1 MTSLLNE
8 ISALWNHF
16 VDPPRELTLTELAEI
31 DMPDSLRV
39 RIVAT
44 VQHQARTATI
54 QADSE
59 WLDMNHPSVYI
70 DWMNFVTDHLPYAKI
85 PQAYVRTVFDSALE
99 DLVECC
105 VHPRTAI
112 VDLCFGERTER
123 SFAEVELA
131 SRAIPVHEDLVKA
144 MITAVADPVGD
155 SVAISDEMVQKND
168 AQAAIEKA
176 DIAMFEGLNGTELAE
191 LVVRTLEP
199 LYELCKD
206 SIDPTYLSTYLEEK
220 GLDELA
226 SAVERSHEPLS
237 REDFVEFVSEW
248 EQMGIASEEIEPDA
262 SEQDLSGQDADAADS
277 EGEGFE
283 KTDQAESMPEAS
295 KSGDFV
301 DSSGSDE
308 LVGALDSHDSP
319 DSPDA
324 PKVDTL
330 AEQMAPQSEGVPLW
344 MQYLEE
350 VPDDEEETGDQ
361 MLPEE
366 PPMTQSLP
374 EATPET
380 PLQPKPTPLSPTE
393 QLIQHLKPIQ
403 PTTMKRLFED
413 DYGQYLDMI
422 QNVSEFK
429 DWKTASQWLDDHVF
443 LPQEV
448 DIEDEVVIT
457 FIDHMQAY
465 FEK

>member
-16 VDPPRELTLTELAEI
+16 VDPPRELTLTELAEL

-131 SRAIPVHEDLVKA
+131 SRAIPVHEDLVQA
-144 MITAVADPVGD
+144 MIAAVSD
-155 SVAISDEMVQKND
+155 SDEMVQKND
-168 AQAAIEKA
+168 AQAAIEEA
-176 DIAMFEGLNGTELAE
+176 DIAMFEGLSGEKLAE
-191 LVVRTLEP
+191 LVVRHLEP

-226 SAVERSHEPLS
+226 LAIERSLEPLS

-248 EQMGIASEEIEPDA
+248 AQMGDTSEGIESDSSKQVSSEPDA
-262 SEQDLSGQDADAADS
+262 DMPDS
-277 EGEGFE
+277 AGEGIE
-283 KTDQAESMPEAS
+283 KKDWTESMP
-295 KSGDFV
+295 V
-301 DSSGSDE
+301 DSESAD
-308 LVGALDSHDSP
+308 LTVSP
-319 DSPDA
+319 DSLDSS
-324 PKVDTL
+324 KTDTL
-330 AEQMAPQSEGVPLW
+330 AEQVAPQSEGVPLW
-344 MQYLEE
+344 MQYLDE
-350 VPDDEEETGDQ
+350 VPDDQEET
-361 MLPEE
+361 EE
-366 PPMTQSLP
+366 P
-374 EATPET
+374 
-380 PLQPKPTPLSPTE
+380 PLSPTLPETQTEAQPETPQDTETSPETQLQSTSTTLSPAE

-403 PTTMKRLFED
+403 STTMKRLFED
-413 DYGQYLDMI
+413 HYDQYLDMI
-422 QNVSEFK
+422 QNVSEFE
-429 DWKTASQWLDDHVF
+429 DWDTASQWLDDHVF

>member
-16 VDPPRELTLTELAEI
+16 VDPPRELTLTELAEL

-131 SRAIPVHEDLVKA
+131 SRAIPVHEGLVQA
-144 MITAVADPVGD
+144 MIAAVSD
-155 SVAISDEMVQKND
+155 SDEMVQKND
-168 AQAAIEKA
+168 AQAAIEEA
-176 DIAMFEGLNGTELAE
+176 DIAMFEGLSGEKLAE
-191 LVVRTLEP
+191 LVVRHLEP

-226 SAVERSHEPLS
+226 LAIERSLEPLS

-248 EQMGIASEEIEPDA
+248 AQMGDT
-262 SEQDLSGQDADAADS
+262 S
-277 EGEGFE
+277 EGIESDSSKQVSSEPGADMPDSAGEDIE
-283 KTDQAESMPEAS
+283 KKDWTESMP
-295 KSGDFV
+295 V
-301 DSSGSDE
+301 DSESAD
-308 LVGALDSHDSP
+308 LTVSP
-319 DSPDA
+319 DSLDSS
-324 PKVDTL
+324 KTDTL
-330 AEQMAPQSEGVPLW
+330 AEQVAPQSEGVPLW
-344 MQYLEE
+344 MQYLDE
-350 VPDDEEETGDQ
+350 VPDDQEET
-361 MLPEE
+361 EE
-366 PPMTQSLP
+366 P
-374 EATPET
+374 
-380 PLQPKPTPLSPTE
+380 PLSPTLPETQTEAQPETPQDTETSPETQLQSTSTTLSPAE

-403 PTTMKRLFED
+403 STTMKRLFED
-413 DYGQYLDMI
+413 HYDQYLDMI
-422 QNVSEFK
+422 QNVSEFE
-429 DWKTASQWLDDHVF
+429 DWDTASQWLDDHVF

>member
-1 MTSLLNE
+1 MFHSLNTPMTSLLNE

-16 VDPPRELTLTELAEI
+16 VDPPRELTLTELAEL

-131 SRAIPVHEDLVKA
+131 SRAIPVHEGLVQA
-144 MITAVADPVGD
+144 MIAAVSD
-155 SVAISDEMVQKND
+155 SDEMVQKND
-168 AQAAIEKA
+168 AQAAIEEA
-176 DIAMFEGLNGTELAE
+176 DIAMFEGLSGEKLAE
-191 LVVRTLEP
+191 LVVRHLEP

-226 SAVERSHEPLS
+226 LAIERSLEPLS

-248 EQMGIASEEIEPDA
+248 AQRGDTSEGIESDSSKQVSSEPGADMPDSAGEGIEKKDWTESMA
-262 SEQDLSGQDADAADS
+262 VDS
-277 EGEGFE
+277 ESADL
-283 KTDQAESMPEAS
+283 T
-295 KSGDFV
+295 V
-301 DSSGSDE
+301 
-308 LVGALDSHDSP
+308 SP
-319 DSPDA
+319 DSLDSS
-324 PKVDTL
+324 KTDTL
-330 AEQMAPQSEGVPLW
+330 AEQVAPQSEGVPLW
-344 MQYLEE
+344 MQYLDE
-350 VPDDEEETGDQ
+350 VPDDQEET
-361 MLPEE
+361 EE
-366 PPMTQSLP
+366 P
-374 EATPET
+374 
-380 PLQPKPTPLSPTE
+380 PLSPTLPETQTEAQPETPQDTETSPEAQLQSTSTTLSPAE

-403 PTTMKRLFED
+403 STTMKRLFED
-413 DYGQYLDMI
+413 HYDQYLDMI
-422 QNVSEFK
+422 QNVSEFE
-429 DWKTASQWLDDHVF
+429 DWDTASQWLDDHVF

>member
-1 MTSLLNE
+1 MFHSLNTPMTSLLNE

-16 VDPPRELTLTELAEI
+16 VDPPRELTLTELAEL

-131 SRAIPVHEDLVKA
+131 SRAIPVHEGLVQA
-144 MITAVADPVGD
+144 MIAAVSD
-155 SVAISDEMVQKND
+155 SDEMVQKND
-168 AQAAIEKA
+168 AQAAIEEA
-176 DIAMFEGLNGTELAE
+176 DIAMFEGLSGEKLAE
-191 LVVRTLEP
+191 LVVRHLEP

-226 SAVERSHEPLS
+226 LAIERSLEPLS

-248 EQMGIASEEIEPDA
+248 AQMGDT
-262 SEQDLSGQDADAADS
+262 S
-277 EGEGFE
+277 EGIESDSSKQVSSEPGADMPDSAGEGIE
-283 KTDQAESMPEAS
+283 KKDWTESMP
-295 KSGDFV
+295 V
-301 DSSGSDE
+301 DSESAD
-308 LVGALDSHDSP
+308 LTVSP
-319 DSPDA
+319 DSLDSS
-324 PKVDTL
+324 KTDTL
-330 AEQMAPQSEGVPLW
+330 AEQVAPQSEGVPLW
-344 MQYLEE
+344 MQYLDE
-350 VPDDEEETGDQ
+350 VPDDQEET
-361 MLPEE
+361 EE
-366 PPMTQSLP
+366 P
-374 EATPET
+374 
-380 PLQPKPTPLSPTE
+380 PLSPTLPETQTEAQPETPQDTETSPETQLQSTSTTLSPAE

-403 PTTMKRLFED
+403 STTMKRLFED
-413 DYGQYLDMI
+413 HYDQYLDMI
-422 QNVSEFK
+422 QNVSEFE
-429 DWKTASQWLDDHVF
+429 DWDTASQWLDDHVF

>member
-1 MTSLLNE
+1 MFHSLNTPMTSLLNE

-16 VDPPRELTLTELAEI
+16 VDPPRELTLTELAEL

-131 SRAIPVHEDLVKA
+131 SRAIPVHEGLVQA
-144 MITAVADPVGD
+144 MIAAVSD
-155 SVAISDEMVQKND
+155 SDEMVQKND
-168 AQAAIEKA
+168 AQAAIEEA
-176 DIAMFEGLNGTELAE
+176 DIAMFEGLSGEKLAE
-191 LVVRTLEP
+191 LVVRHLEP

-226 SAVERSHEPLS
+226 LAIERSLEPLS
-237 REDFVEFVSEW
+237 REDFLEFVSEW
-248 EQMGIASEEIEPDA
+248 AQMGDT
-262 SEQDLSGQDADAADS
+262 S
-277 EGEGFE
+277 EGIESDSSKQVSSEPGADMPDSAGEGIE
-283 KTDQAESMPEAS
+283 KKDWTESMP
-295 KSGDFV
+295 V
-301 DSSGSDE
+301 DSESAD
-308 LVGALDSHDSP
+308 LTVSP
-319 DSPDA
+319 DSLDSS
-324 PKVDTL
+324 KTDTL
-330 AEQMAPQSEGVPLW
+330 AEQVAPQSEGVPLW
-344 MQYLEE
+344 MQYLDE
-350 VPDDEEETGDQ
+350 VPDDQEET
-361 MLPEE
+361 EE
-366 PPMTQSLP
+366 P
-374 EATPET
+374 
-380 PLQPKPTPLSPTE
+380 PLSPTLPETQTEAQPETPQDTETSPETQLQSTSTTLSPAE

-403 PTTMKRLFED
+403 STTMKRLFED
-413 DYGQYLDMI
+413 HYDQYLDMI
-422 QNVSEFK
+422 QNVSEFE
-429 DWKTASQWLDDHVF
+429 DWDTASQWLDDHVF

>member
-1 MTSLLNE
+1 
-8 ISALWNHF
+8 
-16 VDPPRELTLTELAEI
+16 
-31 DMPDSLRV
+31 
-39 RIVAT
+39 
-44 VQHQARTATI
+44 
-54 QADSE
+54 
-59 WLDMNHPSVYI
+59 MNHPSVYI

-131 SRAIPVHEDLVKA
+131 SRAIPVHEDLVQA
-144 MITAVADPVGD
+144 MIAAVSD
-155 SVAISDEMVQKND
+155 SDEMVQKND
-168 AQAAIEKA
+168 AQAAIEEA
-176 DIAMFEGLNGTELAE
+176 DIAMFEGLSGEKLAE
-191 LVVRTLEP
+191 LVVRHLEP

-226 SAVERSHEPLS
+226 LAIERSLEPLS

-248 EQMGIASEEIEPDA
+248 AQMGDT
-262 SEQDLSGQDADAADS
+262 S
-277 EGEGFE
+277 EGIESDSSKQVSSEPGADMPDSAGEGIE
-283 KTDQAESMPEAS
+283 KKDWTESMP
-295 KSGDFV
+295 V
-301 DSSGSDE
+301 DSESAD
-308 LVGALDSHDSP
+308 LTVSP
-319 DSPDA
+319 DSLDSS
-324 PKVDTL
+324 KTDTL
-330 AEQMAPQSEGVPLW
+330 AEQVAPQSEGVPLW
-344 MQYLEE
+344 MQYLDE
-350 VPDDEEETGDQ
+350 VPDDQEET
-361 MLPEE
+361 EE
-366 PPMTQSLP
+366 P
-374 EATPET
+374 
-380 PLQPKPTPLSPTE
+380 PLSPTLPETQTEAQPETPQDTETSPETQLQSTSTTLSPAE

-403 PTTMKRLFED
+403 STTMKRLFED
-413 DYGQYLDMI
+413 HYDQYLDMI
-422 QNVSEFK
+422 QNVSEFE
-429 DWKTASQWLDDHVF
+429 DWDTASQWLDDHVF

>member
-1 MTSLLNE
+1 
-8 ISALWNHF
+8 
-16 VDPPRELTLTELAEI
+16 
-31 DMPDSLRV
+31 
-39 RIVAT
+39 
-44 VQHQARTATI
+44 
-54 QADSE
+54 
-59 WLDMNHPSVYI
+59 MNHPSVYI

-131 SRAIPVHEDLVKA
+131 SRAIPVHEDLVQA
-144 MITAVADPVGD
+144 MIAAVSD
-155 SVAISDEMVQKND
+155 SDEMVQKND
-168 AQAAIEKA
+168 AQAAIEEA
-176 DIAMFEGLNGTELAE
+176 DIAMFEGLSGEKLAE
-191 LVVRTLEP
+191 LVVRHLEP

-226 SAVERSHEPLS
+226 LAIERSLEPLS

-248 EQMGIASEEIEPDA
+248 AQMGDTSEGIESDSSKQVSSEPDA
-262 SEQDLSGQDADAADS
+262 DMPDS
-277 EGEGFE
+277 AGEGIE
-283 KTDQAESMPEAS
+283 KKDWTESMP
-295 KSGDFV
+295 V
-301 DSSGSDE
+301 DSESAD
-308 LVGALDSHDSP
+308 LTVSP
-319 DSPDA
+319 DSLDSS
-324 PKVDTL
+324 KTDTL
-330 AEQMAPQSEGVPLW
+330 AEQVAPQSEGVPLW
-344 MQYLEE
+344 MQYLDE
-350 VPDDEEETGDQ
+350 VPDDQEET
-361 MLPEE
+361 EE
-366 PPMTQSLP
+366 P
-374 EATPET
+374 
-380 PLQPKPTPLSPTE
+380 PLSPTLPETQTEAQPETPQDTETSPETQLQSTSTTLSPAE

-403 PTTMKRLFED
+403 STTMKRLFED
-413 DYGQYLDMI
+413 HYDQYLDMI
-422 QNVSEFK
+422 QNVSEFE
-429 DWKTASQWLDDHVF
+429 DWDTASQWLDDHVF

>member
-1 MTSLLNE
+1 
-8 ISALWNHF
+8 
-16 VDPPRELTLTELAEI
+16 
-31 DMPDSLRV
+31 
-39 RIVAT
+39 
-44 VQHQARTATI
+44 
-54 QADSE
+54 
-59 WLDMNHPSVYI
+59 
-70 DWMNFVTDHLPYAKI
+70 
-85 PQAYVRTVFDSALE
+85 
-99 DLVECC
+99 
-105 VHPRTAI
+105 
-112 VDLCFGERTER
+112 
-123 SFAEVELA
+123 
-131 SRAIPVHEDLVKA
+131 
-144 MITAVADPVGD
+144 
-155 SVAISDEMVQKND
+155 
-168 AQAAIEKA
+168 
-176 DIAMFEGLNGTELAE
+176 
-191 LVVRTLEP
+191 VVRTLEP

-237 REDFVEFVSEW
+237 REDFVEFVSAW
-248 EQMGIASEEIEPDA
+248 EQMGNATEDVEPDSSDQSM
-262 SEQDLSGQDADAADS
+262 SEQGADAADS

-301 DSSGSDE
+301 DSPGSDE
-308 LVGALDSHDSP
+308 LPGALDSDDSNNSP

-324 PKVDTL
+324 PRVDTL
-330 AEQMAPQSEGVPLW
+330 AEQVAPQSDGVPLW

-350 VPDDEEETGDQ
+350 VPDDEEEPGDQ
-361 MLPEE
+361 VVSEE
-366 PPMTQSLP
+366 PPMTQTLSETTP
-374 EATPET
+374 ETHPET
-380 PLQPKPTPLSPTE
+380 PLDVENSPETSPEPTPEPPLQPKSTPTPLSPTE

-465 FEK
+465 FE

>member
-1 MTSLLNE
+1 MFHSLNTPMTSLLNE

-16 VDPPRELTLTELAEI
+16 VDPPRELTLTELAEL

-131 SRAIPVHEDLVKA
+131 SRAIPVHEGLVQA
-144 MITAVADPVGD
+144 MIAAVSD
-155 SVAISDEMVQKND
+155 SDEMVQKND
-168 AQAAIEKA
+168 AQAAIEEA
-176 DIAMFEGLNGTELAE
+176 DIAMFEGLSGEKLAE
-191 LVVRTLEP
+191 LVVRHLEP

-226 SAVERSHEPLS
+226 LAIERSLEPLS

-248 EQMGIASEEIEPDA
+248 AQMGDT
-262 SEQDLSGQDADAADS
+262 S
-277 EGEGFE
+277 EGIESDSSKQVSSEPGADMPDSAGEGIE
-283 KTDQAESMPEAS
+283 KKDWTESMP
-295 KSGDFV
+295 V
-301 DSSGSDE
+301 DSESAD
-308 LVGALDSHDSP
+308 LTVSP
-319 DSPDA
+319 DSLDSS
-324 PKVDTL
+324 KTDTL
-330 AEQMAPQSEGVPLW
+330 AEQVAPQSEGVPLW
-344 MQYLEE
+344 MQYLDE
-350 VPDDEEETGDQ
+350 VPDDQEET
-361 MLPEE
+361 EE
-366 PPMTQSLP
+366 PPLSPTLP
-374 EATPET
+374 ETQAEVQPET
-380 PLQPKPTPLSPTE
+380 PQDTETSPETQLQSTSTPLSPAE

-403 PTTMKRLFED
+403 STTMKRLFED
-413 DYGQYLDMI
+413 HYDQYLDMI
-422 QNVSEFK
+422 QNVSEFE
-429 DWKTASQWLDDHVF
+429 DWDTASQWLDDHVF